1 MAHKQSHEKGETD
14 SEVEVA
20 RKYVGVIQFLDGG
33 LQKKDGSTRSG
44 VKTRCYFFAS
54 VLVRTDTM
62 DLDLDFVFW
71 ANCWLHNPSKPCHLL
86 SKVVLENQ
94 PDLEPANLGEQQKS
108 QIKS

>member
-1 MAHKQSHEKGETD
+1 MVHKQRHEKVEKN

-20 RKYVGVIQFLDGG
+20 KRYVGVIHFLDGE
-33 LQKKDGSTRSG
+33 LQEKNGSIRLG
-44 VKTRCYFFAS
+44 VKTRCYLFAS

-62 DLDLDFVFW
+62 DLDLDFVFC

-94 PDLEPANLGEQQKS
+94 PDLETANVGEQQKS